1 MKSPI
6 SLPDALVLTLV
17 VIGFI
22 FIGVGLKTGNNIFI
36 LLGIIEVILAIVQ
49 NMINKNQFMFK

>member
-17 VIGFI
+17 IIGLVFI
-22 FIGVGLKTGNNIFI
+22 RVGLNSDNNIFI
-36 LLGIIEVILAIVQ
+36 LLGVIEMILAIVQ
-49 NMINKNQFMFK
+49 NMINKNQFMFE

>member
-22 FIGVGLKTGNNIFI
+22 FIRLGLNTDNNIFI
-36 LLGIIEVILAIVQ
+36 LLGIIEVILAVVQ